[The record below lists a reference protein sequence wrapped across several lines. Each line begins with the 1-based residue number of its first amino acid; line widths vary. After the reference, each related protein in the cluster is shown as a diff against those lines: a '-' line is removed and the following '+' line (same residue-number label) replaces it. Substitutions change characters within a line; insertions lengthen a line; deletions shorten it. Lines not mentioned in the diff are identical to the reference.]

1 MFSEKYNTVF
11 EGFKIDLLKTTT
23 KKTTTHNQT
32 KMKQN
37 PIISTLCDKHLKNTK
52 R

>member
-23 KKTTTHNQT
+23 TKKQQHTT
-32 KMKQN
+32 KQ
-37 PIISTLCDKHLKNTK
+37 K
-52 R
+52 

>member
-23 KKTTTHNQT
+23 KKTNNTQPNKNET
-32 KMKQN
+32 KPHHQYIM
-37 PIISTLCDKHLKNTK
+37 
-52 R
+52 